1 MYFAPDATVIFTEIS
16 HRVSIILENVGE
28 TRMTD
33 DQSSDQR
40 VKRFPRVLLLLLF
53 TSVYLIIAR
62 DEKMSGLI
70 LTYVEFAW
78 IVFLGKEDGS
88 RTVRDPTL
96 DSSSRQSQRQSQRR
110 K

>member
-1 MYFAPDATVIFTEIS
+1 MRQSLFTEIS
-16 HRVSIILENVGE
+16 HRISIILENVGE

-33 DQSSDQR
+33 DQSSQTIR
-40 VKRFPRVLLLLLF
+40 CFPRVLLLLLF